1 LIIADAGLET
11 VPSRILDHTSVKNY
25 ATKIGR
31 KPKEVLL
38 DTSYHFT
45 AMTHHDLP
53 LWWKRGRPDIV
64 HFSLLTALSTPLFIE
79 RKLDVY
85 VSTME
90 NKLIFI
96 SKDLRI
102 PKSYFRF
109 EGLMMNLFRD
119 KVINDP
125 NGSRKL
131 LELKENINFNEIIN
145 QIVKPNKVI
154 GLSIKGIRSNPFQI
168 IVDSVEDKNKNYCF
182 VVGGFQR
189 GHFQEDVTSIFDIMY
204 SISDYGLES
213 HVVIARILYECEKL
227 IQ

>member
-1 LIIADAGLET
+1 MIIAEAGLET
-11 VPSRILDHTSVKNY
+11 VPSRLLDHTSVKNY
-25 ATKIGR
+25 AKKIGK

-38 DTSYHFT
+38 DTSYHFA
-45 AMTHHDLP
+45 AMTERELP

-64 HFSLLTALSTPLFIE
+64 HFSLLTALCTPLFKE
-79 RKLDVY
+79 RKLNVY
-85 VSTME
+85 VSTVE
-90 NKLIFI
+90 NNLILI

-125 NGSRKL
+125 NSSRKL
-131 LELKENINFNEIIN
+131 IELKEDIHFEDIIS

-154 GLSIKGIRSNPFQI
+154 GLSVKGIKSNPSQI
-168 IVDSVEDKNKNYCF
+168 LVDNVEDKNKNYCF

-189 GHFQEDVTSIFDIMY
+189 GRFQEDVTRVFDSMY
-204 SISDYGLES
+204 SVCDYGLES

-227 IQ
+227 AQ

>member
-1 LIIADAGLET
+1 MIIAEAGLET
-11 VPSRILDHTSVKNY
+11 VPSRIVDHTSVKNY
-25 ATKIGR
+25 ARKIGR

-38 DTSYHFT
+38 NTSYHFT

-53 LWWKRGRPDIV
+53 HWWKRGRPDIV
-64 HFSLLTALSTPLFIE
+64 HFSLLTALSTPLFLE

-85 VSTME
+85 VSTIG

-96 SKDLRI
+96 SKELRV

-119 KVINDP
+119 KIIDDP
-125 NGSRKL
+125 NSSKKL
-131 LELKENINFNEIIN
+131 LELKENINFKEIIS

-154 GLSIKGIRSNPFQI
+154 GLSTKGIRSNPFQI
-168 IVDSVEDKNKNYCF
+168 IADSVEDKNKNYCF

-189 GHFQEDVTSIFDIMY
+189 GHFQEAITSIFDTMY
-204 SISDYGLES
+204 SVSEYGLES
-213 HVVIARILYECEKL
+213 HVVIARVLYEYEKL

>member
-1 LIIADAGLET
+1 MIIAEAGLET
-11 VPSRILDHTSVKNY
+11 VPSRIVDHTSVKNY
-25 ATKIGR
+25 ARKIGR

-38 DTSYHFT
+38 NTSYHFT

-53 LWWKRGRPDIV
+53 HWWKRGRPDIV
-64 HFSLLTALSTPLFIE
+64 HFSLLTALSTPLFLE

-85 VSTME
+85 VSTIG

-96 SKDLRI
+96 SKELRV

-119 KVINDP
+119 KIIDDP
-125 NGSRKL
+125 NSSKKL
-131 LELKENINFNEIIN
+131 LELKENINFKGIIS

-154 GLSIKGIRSNPFQI
+154 GLSTKGIRSNPFQI
-168 IVDSVEDKNKNYCF
+168 IADSVEDKNKNYCF

-189 GHFQEDVTSIFDIMY
+189 GHFQEDITSIFDTMY
-204 SISDYGLES
+204 SVSEYGLES
-213 HVVIARILYECEKL
+213 HVVIARVLYEYEKL

>member
-1 LIIADAGLET
+1 MIIAEAGLET
-11 VPSRILDHTSVKNY
+11 VPSRIVDHTSVKNY
-25 ATKIGR
+25 ARKIGR

-38 DTSYHFT
+38 NTSYHFT

-53 LWWKRGRPDIV
+53 HWWKRGRPDIV
-64 HFSLLTALSTPLFIE
+64 HFSLLTALSTPLFLE

-85 VSTME
+85 VSTIG

-96 SKDLRI
+96 SKELRV

-119 KVINDP
+119 KIIDDP
-125 NGSRKL
+125 NSSKKL
-131 LELKENINFNEIIN
+131 LELKENINFKEIIS

-154 GLSIKGIRSNPFQI
+154 GLTTKGIRSNPFQI
-168 IVDSVEDKNKNYCF
+168 IADSVEDKNKNYCF

-189 GHFQEDVTSIFDIMY
+189 GHFQEAITSIFDTMY
-204 SISDYGLES
+204 SVSEYGLES
-213 HVVIARILYECEKL
+213 HVVIARVLYEYEKL

>member
-1 LIIADAGLET
+1 LIIAEAGLET
-11 VPSRILDHTSVKNY
+11 VPSRIVDHTSVKNY
-25 ATKIGR
+25 ARKIGR

-38 DTSYHFT
+38 NTSYHFT
-45 AMTHHDLP
+45 AMTHHDLQH
-53 LWWKRGRPDIV
+53 WWKRGRPVIV
-64 HFSLLTALSTPLFIE
+64 HFSLLTALSTPLFLE

-85 VSTME
+85 VSTIG

-96 SKDLRI
+96 SKELRV

-119 KVINDP
+119 KIIDDP
-125 NGSRKL
+125 NSSKKL
-131 LELKENINFNEIIN
+131 LELKENINFKEIIS

-154 GLSIKGIRSNPFQI
+154 GLSTKGIRSNPFQI
-168 IVDSVEDKNKNYCF
+168 IADSVEDKNKNYCF

-189 GHFQEDVTSIFDIMY
+189 GHFQEDITSIFDTMY
-204 SISDYGLES
+204 SVSEYGLES
-213 HVVIARILYECEKL
+213 HVVIARVLYEYEKL

>member
-1 LIIADAGLET
+1 MIIAEAGLET
-11 VPSRILDHTSVKNY
+11 VPSRIVDHTSVKNY
-25 ATKIGR
+25 ARKIGR

-38 DTSYHFT
+38 NTSYHFT
-45 AMTHHDLP
+45 AMTHYDLP
-53 LWWKRGRPDIV
+53 HWWKRGRPDIV
-64 HFSLLTALSTPLFIE
+64 HFSLLTALSTPLFLE

-85 VSTME
+85 VSTIG

-96 SKDLRI
+96 SKELRV

-125 NGSRKL
+125 NSSKKL
-131 LELKENINFNEIIN
+131 LELKENINFKEIIS

-154 GLSIKGIRSNPFQI
+154 GLSTKGIRSNPFQI
-168 IVDSVEDKNKNYCF
+168 IADSVEDKNKNYCF

-189 GHFQEDVTSIFDIMY
+189 GHFQEDITSIFDTMY
-204 SISDYGLES
+204 SVSEYGLES
-213 HVVIARILYECEKL
+213 HVVIARVLYEYEKL

>member
-1 LIIADAGLET
+1 VLFSLIIAEAGLET
-11 VPSRILDHTSVKNY
+11 VPSRIFDHTSVKNY
-25 ATKIGR
+25 ARKIGR

-38 DTSYHFT
+38 DTSYHFS

-85 VSTME
+85 VSTIE
-90 NKLIFI
+90 NKLILI

-131 LELKENINFNEIIN
+131 LELKENINFKEIIS
-145 QIVKPNKVI
+145 QIVK
-154 GLSIKGIRSNPFQI
+154 PFQI

-189 GHFQEDVTSIFDIMY
+189 GHFQEGVKSIFDTMY
-204 SISDYGLES
+204 SVSDYGLES

>member
-1 LIIADAGLET
+1 
-11 VPSRILDHTSVKNY
+11 
-25 ATKIGR
+25 
-31 KPKEVLL
+31 
-38 DTSYHFT
+38 
-45 AMTHHDLP
+45 MTHHDLP

-85 VSTME
+85 VSTIE

-131 LELKENINFNEIIN
+131 LELKENINFKDIIS

-189 GHFQEDVTSIFDIMY
+189 GHFQEDVKSIFDTMY
-204 SISDYGLES
+204 SVSDYGLES